1 MKEKKIFIQLFFK
14 LFYFSLF
21 FSFIL
26 YLLNY
31 IYFPSNSVFY
41 NDDGSSFC
49 LDISSFK
56 SEIFNIEYEY
66 LYPESCD
73 QERYYSAFSNPV
85 KLITTEHPY
94 QTRPIFVVFI
104 YFINLLVGLL
114 TGGNEIFSLQI
125 STFLGQVLILSFGT
139 SIILSSLTKF
149 SNLQLSEKLL
159 FHSLVLSS
167 PLIKYALFDPSHQTI
182 TYLNIAFMIYVIK
195 NYESINYSKF
205 TILLG
210 LLFLAHRPFLLVFI
224 IYFLYLSKLKINFNN
239 LILGLKGS
247 VYVLLPY
254 LVYRLVILS
263 FGYEIYDGLTKK
275 WGQFI
280 WIYDFIRGKVRYASD
295 WHCVTIPE
303 NFICYF
309 QDSGNALL
317 LLLIPVLSV
326 LILFLTNKFNSNIEV
341 IVLKSCLFYYFFWS
355 LIGWYPPLRFN
366 LYSLNYL
373 FVILLLAGYFQI
385 ERKSEK
391 FFLITSNFIFFVS
404 SSHWNNPEILYVS
417 SIFKLSLLLFGVY
430 FVIALVE
437 LFNKTSEG
445 VI

>member
-1 MKEKKIFIQLFFK
+1 MKTKRLFLQLFFK
-14 LFYFSLF
+14 LFCFSLF

-49 LDISSFK
+49 LEISNFK
-56 SEIFNIEYEY
+56 SEILNTDYEY
-66 LYPESCD
+66 VYPESCD
-73 QERYYSAFSNPV
+73 QERYYSAFSDPK

-94 QTRPIFVVFI
+94 QTRPIFVGFI
-104 YFINLLVGLL
+104 YLINLLVGLL
-114 TGGNEIFSLQI
+114 AGSNEIFSLQI
-125 STFLGQVLILSFGT
+125 STFLGQILILSFGS
-139 SIILSSLTKF
+139 SIILSTFSKF
-149 SNLQLSEKLL
+149 SNLRLSEKLL

-205 TILLG
+205 TIFLG
-210 LLFLAHRPFLLVFI
+210 VLFLAHRPFLLVFI
-224 IYFLYLSKLKINFNN
+224 IYFLKLSKLKINLNN

-247 VYVLLPY
+247 AYVLLPY
-254 LVYRLVILS
+254 LVYRLAILS

-309 QDSGNALL
+309 QDSGNTFL
-317 LLLIPVLSV
+317 LLLIPILSV
-326 LILFLTNKFNSNIEV
+326 LTLFLTKKFNSNIEP
-341 IVLKSCLFYYFFWS
+341 IILKSCLFYYFFWS

-373 FVILLLAGYFQI
+373 FVLLLFVGYFQI

-391 FFLITSNFIFFVS
+391 LFLITSNFIYFVS
-404 SSHWNNPEILYVS
+404 ASHWNNPAILNIGS
-417 SIFKLSLLLFGVY
+417 MFKLSFLLFGVY
-430 FVIALVE
+430 FVITLFE
-437 LFNKTSEG
+437 LFNKTSEE
-445 VI
+445 VT